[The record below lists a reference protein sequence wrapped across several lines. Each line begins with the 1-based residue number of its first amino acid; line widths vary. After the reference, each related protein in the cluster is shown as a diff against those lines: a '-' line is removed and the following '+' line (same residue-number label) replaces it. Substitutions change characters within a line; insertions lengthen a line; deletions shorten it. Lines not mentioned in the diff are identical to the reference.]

1 MYIVR
6 FLKDWTLP
14 VAMTI
19 GTVLYLLFGFVP
31 ALAPAAATLGPCIDV
46 IFPLSV
52 FATLLVTFAK
62 VDFHLMHLCRW
73 HSAVLGAQLL
83 LIAALTGGIVW
94 AAGQEATSLPPTL
107 LPVATAL
114 LTCIIAPCASASP
127 VVTAKLGGDLTA
139 MTTFVLLSAVVTAVL
154 IPAVFPLVHPN
165 TGAENVI
172 HHSSFVASEAS
183 LQAERVI
190 RHSSFVT
197 RHSLFLT
204 AFLAILQKMATVL
217 LLPLVLGAA
226 IRMGAHHGVRLL
238 TPIYNKIMQTPDLG
252 FYCWAFSLAITAG
265 VTVRNIVHSG
275 ASLGM
280 LIAIALL
287 SFAAAAVQFGIGRA
301 IGHRMQAPIESG
313 QAMFQKNTALAIW
326 VAYMYLSPVASI
338 GAGCYVLWQNI
349 INSIEL
355 WQRKTLPPPSLLGRE
370 RNGDSR

>member
-154 IPAVFPLVHPN
+154 IPAVFPLVPPN

-172 HHSSFVASEAS
+172 RHSSFVASEAS

-355 WQRKTLPPPSLLGRE
+355 WQQQVKIRVKS
-370 RNGDSR
+370 

>member
-1 MYIVR
+1 MHIVR

-154 IPAVFPLVHPN
+154 IPAVFPLVHPD

-172 HHSSFVASEAS
+172 HHSSFV
-183 LQAERVI
+183 I
-190 RHSSFVT
+190 HHSSFVT